1 MGTTLHH
8 TIVSSYDKKESA
20 EFLADILGLEPPET
34 NGHFVTVTV
43 SNGVALD
50 FDNLSNDP
58 RSMHFASDVR
68 SQHYAFQ
75 VDDEDFDGIFERV
88 KAKGLT
94 HWADPLRQVPNE
106 INTRHGG
113 RGFYFNGPEG
123 HNYEVFTK
131 ADQGSER

>member
-1 MGTTLHH
+1 MGAKLHH
-8 TIVSSYDKKESA
+8 TIVASNDKKESA
-20 EFLADILGLEPPET
+20 EFLAHILDLEAPEV
-34 NGHFVTVTV
+34 NGHFVTVMV
-43 SNGVALD
+43 DGLALD

-68 SQHYAFQ
+68 SQHYAFL
-75 VDDEDFDGIFERV
+75 VDEEDFDGIFGRV
-88 KAKGLT
+88 KAEGLT
-94 HWADPLRQVPNE
+94 HWADPLRQIPNE

-131 ADQGSER
+131 H

>member
-1 MGTTLHH
+1 MSAKLHH
-8 TIVSSYDKKESA
+8 TIVASNDKKESA
-20 EFLADILGLEPPET
+20 EFLAHVLDLEPPEV
-34 NGHFVTVTV
+34 NGHFVTVMV

-58 RSMHFASDVR
+58 RSMHFANDVR

-75 VDDEDFDGIFERV
+75 VEDEDFDGIFERV
-88 KAKGLT
+88 KAKGLM
-94 HWADPLRQVPNE
+94 HWADPLRQIPNE

-131 ADQGSER
+131 H

>member
-1 MGTTLHH
+1 MGTKLHH
-8 TIVSSYDKKESA
+8 TIVASNDKKESA
-20 EFLADILGLEPPET
+20 EFLAHILDLDPPET
-34 NGHFVTVTV
+34 NGHFVTVMV

-58 RSMHFASDVR
+58 RSMHFANDVR

-75 VDDEDFDGIFERV
+75 VDEEDFDGIFGRV
-88 KAKGLT
+88 KAKGLM
-94 HWADPLRQVPNE
+94 HWADPLRQIPNE

-131 ADQGSER
+131 D